1 CDAPQASI
9 EQWLT
14 ERQQAGTD
22 VSDAGIEVMHHQL
35 QEMEPLDAD
44 EAALSIRVDTASD
57 SAMSDLSEQLRKR
70 L

>member
-1 CDAPQASI
+1 M
-9 EQWLT
+9 
-14 ERQQAGTD
+14 R
-22 VSDAGIEVMHHQL
+22 HQL

-57 SAMSDLSEQLRKR
+57 SAMSDLSEQLKKR